1 MKGNYPYCKV
11 ELVPASRRKKKCPEC
26 DQAIYVRDGKLL
38 QGYDS
43 FMKVWIGTG
52 QKFSSD

>member
-1 MKGNYPYCKV
+1 MKSYCPCCKA

-26 DQAIYVRDGKLL
+26 DQAIYARDGKLP

-43 FMKVWIGTG
+43 FMKVWIGRG
-52 QKFSSD
+52 